1 MQLFFFCRYLSV
13 IGFVINIDTL
23 MVMIPELLQVQRYV
37 LTYRFSQ
44 DHLELLF
51 NSIRASGGWNNNPSA
66 SQFQAIFRRLMVR
79 CGVSPSET
87 GNVAAQDETVCLA
100 AVEMSSPETAEDQ
113 PSPFVNIPAVVTDHS
128 YLPTRFGGLVENA
141 LVYIAGFVVRQI
153 LRKLSCD
160 VCRES
165 LVRDAVPAS
174 FDENYHLLTLKN
186 RGGLVIPSQG
196 TVKVLRAAERV
207 IRQASTRQAPKL
219 SNVTYI
225 VREEVGTEDIFQLG
239 EHIEE
244 TQFGIDNHHFTL
256 LSLVV
261 SVFLKIRLHH
271 IAKLTSLELQK
282 GSTRKKT
289 TKAVLFQGF

>member
-1 MQLFFFCRYLSV
+1 MFCHDQSNKMFFFCRYLSV

-23 MVMIPELLQVQRYV
+23 MLMIPELLQVQRYV
-37 LTYRFSQ
+37 LTYRVSQ

-66 SQFQAIFRRLMVR
+66 RQFQAIFRRLMVR

-87 GNVAAQDETVCLA
+87 GNVAAQDHTVSLS
-100 AVEMSSPETAEDQ
+100 AVEMSSAETAEEP
-113 PSPFVNIPAVVTDHS
+113 PSPFANISAVVSDHS

-141 LVYIAGFVVRQI
+141 LDYIAGFVVRQI

-160 VCRES
+160 VCRAS
-165 LVRDAVPAS
+165 LVRDAVPSS
-174 FDENYHLLTLKN
+174 FDESYHLLALKN
-186 RGGLVIPSQG
+186 NGGLVIPSKG

-207 IRQASTRQAPKL
+207 IRQASTRQAPKV
-219 SNVTYI
+219 STVTYI
-225 VREEVGTEDIFQLG
+225 VREEIGTEDVFQLG

-244 TQFGIDNHHFTL
+244 TQFGIDNHYSNL

-261 SVFLKIRLHH
+261 
-271 IAKLTSLELQK
+271 
-282 GSTRKKT
+282 
-289 TKAVLFQGF
+289 